1 MLPGRARTVSVGS
14 GLLAVGLVAL
24 AGACDDKKPKPPFP
38 ARRADAGEAT
48 IEPFPL
54 HASASVTAPPPP
66 PSASAS
72 ARPVDAGAASSDAG
86 AAVAIGDGGVEACP
100 RTWGPAEMPFRGPAA
115 MKQEGDDL
123 VLVLNDRGVPTA
135 HKIPIPPIPARGAAI
150 APPPRPASFFAV
162 SWPACAIAGK
172 YTYCP
177 GPGGKITRT
186 AGGRTKEVGKGRSA
200 TRITASPLGGDHA
213 VVAWLD
219 ERTTT
224 EGKMLQAFAALDEET
239 PVRLSEDG
247 AGATF
252 VDLAPHK
259 DGAVAFYLDARTSMV
274 PIHVRSVR
282 AGAGKLDLGKDVV
295 VAVGGPPERAIAG
308 ALAVTTSG
316 ALFGLVPMAEDT
328 LSFGMGVVA
337 VPDPPREDTPIAW
350 SRYPNGLDP
359 APVVATRGA
368 SPTRVL
374 RVRPSA
380 REPGAP
386 RALELGRLDDKGA
399 FTSDQVVEVGKPFL
413 DLGLFV
419 DAKGGVWILYGDAT
433 VAFLERR
440 ACP

>member
-1 MLPGRARTVSVGS
+1 MLPARAPSA
-14 GLLAVGLVAL
+14 LLAVGLVTAL
-24 AGACDDKKPKPPFP
+24 AGCEEKKPKPPFP
-38 ARRADAGEAT
+38 ARRPDAGEAT

-54 HASASVTAPPPP
+54 HASATVTASAAPP
-66 PSASAS
+66 PSASAP
-72 ARPVDAGAASSDAG
+72 AVDAGPAAPPDGG
-86 AAVAIGDGGVEACP
+86 ALAVGDGGLEACP

-135 HKIPIPPIPARGAAI
+135 HKIPIPPAPARGAAV
-150 APPPRPASFFAV
+150 APPPRPAGFFAV

-177 GPGGKITRT
+177 GPGGKVTRT
-186 AGGRTKEVGKGRSA
+186 AGGRTKEIGKGRPA
-200 TRITASPLGGDHA
+200 TRIAAAPLGGDHS

-219 ERTTT
+219 ERTTS
-224 EGKMLQAFAALDEET
+224 EGKMLQAFTALDEDT

-252 VDLAPHK
+252 VDLAPRGE
-259 DGAVAFYLDARTSMV
+259 GAVAFYLDARTSMV

-282 AGAGKLDLGKDVV
+282 AGASQIDLGKDVV
-295 VAVGGPPERAIAG
+295 IAVGGPPERAIAG
-308 ALAVTTSG
+308 AVAVTASG
-316 ALFGLVPMAEDT
+316 GVFGLVPMGEDT

-337 VPDPPREDTPIAW
+337 VSDPPREDTPIAW

-380 REPGAP
+380 KEPSAP
-386 RALELGRLDDKGA
+386 RALELGRLDAKGVFA
-399 FTSDQVVEVGKPFL
+399 SDAVVEVGKPFL